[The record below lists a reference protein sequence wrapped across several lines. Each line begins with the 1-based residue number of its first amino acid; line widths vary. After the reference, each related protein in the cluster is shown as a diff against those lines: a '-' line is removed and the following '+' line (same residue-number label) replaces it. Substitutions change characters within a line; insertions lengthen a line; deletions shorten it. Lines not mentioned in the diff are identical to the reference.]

1 MLHPK
6 ININGETA
14 ESHVRKRLDVISSLR
29 DACENML
36 ELRPHGRDY
45 LGDTVAYNDDIA
57 AHNLRFNILW
67 NMKTEIEQEALNIR
81 ESVNVPS

>member
-14 ESHVRKRLDVISSLR
+14 ESHIKKRLDVISSIR
-29 DACENML
+29 DACEAML

-45 LGDTVAYNDDIA
+45 LGDTVAYNDDLK
-57 AHNLRFNILW
+57 AHNARFQVLFD
-67 NMKTEIEQEALNIR
+67 MKTEIENEAMNIR
-81 ESVNVPS
+81 QQANA